1 MITCMKTSVCAH
13 AAVVLLSFL
22 ICAGCAAP
30 MRKAHVSELKKN
42 PSLGDNESIQFIVA
56 DLQDVHTHYEALED
70 NDIEVTAPVTYY
82 GRRQFWTWY
91 LRLEESGCTLRC
103 YTHHYRLRAD
113 RFAEL
118 LLESAMRE
126 GGEITVVGTLRS
138 KGLETR
144 IILYNGQI
152 VRTNIRPPHLIPLM
166 HYYMW

>member
-1 MITCMKTSVCAH
+1 MFTGMDTSIRAYA
-13 AAVVLLSFL
+13 AAVLLAFL

-30 MRKAHVSELKKN
+30 MRKAPVSELKKN

-56 DLQDVHTHYEALED
+56 ELQDVCTHYEALED
-70 NDIEVTAPVTYY
+70 NAIEVTAPVTYY

-91 LRLEESGCTLRC
+91 LLVEESGCTLRC

-138 KGLETR
+138 RGLETR
-144 IILYNGQI
+144 MILYNGQI
-152 VRTNIRPPHLIPLM
+152 VRTDIRPHYLIPWM